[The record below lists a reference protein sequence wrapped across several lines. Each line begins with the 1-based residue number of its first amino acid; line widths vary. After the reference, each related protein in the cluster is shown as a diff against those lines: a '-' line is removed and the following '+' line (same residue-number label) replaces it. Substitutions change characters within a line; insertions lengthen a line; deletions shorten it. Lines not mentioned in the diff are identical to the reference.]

1 MENTVNDFWRMVWDY
16 QSRAIVMLC
25 RMKEDGKVKCL
36 YDLTSMP
43 WVKSN
48 AGVLSRVAG
57 WLYYRRCFV
66 MTFLLLN
73 CLHVQE
79 ACSPYLPEHKGDSE
93 VYGKIRVKLV
103 SKETTT
109 DYVIQQLEVSE
120 DKPHP
125 QVHAYSGIAEAVVK
139 VGVFHYVRWPKH
151 GTPRGTA
158 ALLELIQHINKTQ
171 MTSGNKPITVMC
183 K

>member
-1 MENTVNDFWRMVWDY
+1 MENTVNDFWKMVWDY

-25 RMKEDGKVKCL
+25 RMKEDGKVKVVKFICCNTYCRLLSTLSPSYVTTFTHCL
-36 YDLTSMP
+36 L
-43 WVKSN
+43 
-48 AGVLSRVAG
+48 
-57 WLYYRRCFV
+57 
-66 MTFLLLN
+66 
-73 CLHVQE
+73 QE
-79 ACSPYLPEHKGDSE
+79 ACCPYLPEHKGDSE
-93 VYGKIRVKLV
+93 MYGKIQVKLV

-125 QVHAYSGIAEAVVK
+125 QGHASSEAVVR
-139 VGVFHYVRWPKH
+139 VGVFHYIRWPKH

-158 ALLELIQHINKTQ
+158 ALLDLIQHINKTQ

>member
-1 MENTVNDFWRMVWDY
+1 M
-16 QSRAIVMLC
+16 
-25 RMKEDGKVKCL
+25 
-36 YDLTSMP
+36 
-43 WVKSN
+43 
-48 AGVLSRVAG
+48 
-57 WLYYRRCFV
+57 
-66 MTFLLLN
+66 
-73 CLHVQE
+73 
-79 ACSPYLPEHKGDSE
+79 PEHKGDSE

-109 DYVIQQLEVSE
+109 DYVIQQLEVYE

-125 QVHAYSGIAEAVVK
+125 QGHASSEAVVK
-139 VGVFHYVRWPKH
+139 VGVFHYIRWPKH

-158 ALLELIQHINKTQ
+158 ALLDLIQHINKTQ

>member
-25 RMKEDGKVKCL
+25 RMKEDGKVKVVIFICF
-36 YDLTSMP
+36 
-43 WVKSN
+43 N
-48 AGVLSRVAG
+48 AICR
-57 WLYYRRCFV
+57 
-66 MTFLLLN
+66 LLN
-73 CLHVQE
+73 TFKPICMTTFTHCLLQE